1 MNRKTWK
8 AVFRCERSGV
18 RNGERSSV
26 RTGERNWIVTSTQEP
41 VVEITLLGA
50 DVDARLV
57 AQGAQRVSIDWQ
69 HDGATV
75 ELTSG
80 SVVFRIHAATVLVH
94 EPLPTL
100 YRALPL
106 AVFDAR
112 ARRFWQKVFWV
123 ARLPGGRTLLRLLA
137 RRARA

>member
-1 MNRKTWK
+1 MNRKTWT
-8 AVFRCERSGV
+8 AVFRCVRS
-18 RNGERSSV
+18 
-26 RTGERNWIVTSTQEP
+26 GERNWIIASAQEP

-50 DVDARLV
+50 DLDAQLV

-69 HDGATV
+69 HEGATV
-75 ELTSG
+75 ELTLG
-80 SVVFRIHAATVLVH
+80 SDVFRIHADSVLVH
-94 EPLPTL
+94 EPLPSL

-106 AVFDAR
+106 ADFDAR
-112 ARRFWQKVFWV
+112 ARRFWQRVFWV

>member
-1 MNRKTWK
+1 MNRKTWT
-8 AVFRCERSGV
+8 AVFRCERSG
-18 RNGERSSV
+18 
-26 RTGERNWIVTSTQEP
+26 ERNWIIASAHEP
-41 VVEITLLGA
+41 VVEVTLLGA
-50 DVDARLV
+50 DLDAQLV

-75 ELTSG
+75 ELTLG
-80 SVVFRIHAATVLVH
+80 SDVFRIHADTVLVH
-94 EPLPTL
+94 EPLPSL

-106 AVFDAR
+106 ADFDAR
-112 ARRFWQKVFWV
+112 AWRFWQRVFWV